1 VPSMVLS
8 LIRSFCPW
16 LASEDRRFVPWP
28 AKQSG
33 GTNLNK
39 QNLVNSFRISAHGSQ
54 ARKRF
59 YGKHPGGRCQSLG
72 YGGVICPA
80 AWQAAQWGRT
90 SIRKTHRPNS
100 GTRPTRQETA
110 FQRQS
115 GVVGPPLASLCCG
128 GSPGTRRTVRRDRSS
143 DLPGSAGRS
152 LTATQQTAPS
162 RSSRLV
168 FQKPALVGL
177 NPVVI
182 PPKPLPSSGRW
193 RRCSAPAGI
202 SSAAC
207 ATGRPGRSEQ
217 FPATATAEMQCYRKS
232 ATRRRCLS

>member
-1 VPSMVLS
+1 MNCSPSPRSTGRGEPSCGARAAGEEPGTAAMVGLS
-8 LIRSFCPW
+8 ARLIGGPPNG
-16 LASEDRRFVPWP
+16 AERRHV
-28 AKQSG
+28 
-33 GTNLNK
+33 L
-39 QNLVNSFRISAHGSQ
+39 
-54 ARKRF
+54 
-59 YGKHPGGRCQSLG
+59 
-72 YGGVICPA
+72 
-80 AWQAAQWGRT
+80 
-90 SIRKTHRPNS
+90 THRPNS
-100 GTRPTRQETA
+100 GTCSTPRETA
-110 FQRQS
+110 SQPFPEAA
-115 GVVGPPLASLCCG
+115 GPPSAWSCCD
-128 GSPGTRRTVRRDRSS
+128 GSPGTIRRVRRDWPSGR
-143 DLPGSAGRS
+143 PGSARWS
-152 LTATQQTAPS
+152 SAATQQTAPS

>member
-1 VPSMVLS
+1 MAAPPF
-8 LIRSFCPW
+8 RF
-16 LASEDRRFVPWP
+16 RR
-28 AKQSG
+28 AAG
-33 GTNLNK
+33 
-39 QNLVNSFRISAHGSQ
+39 
-54 ARKRF
+54 
-59 YGKHPGGRCQSLG
+59 
-72 YGGVICPA
+72 PA
-80 AWQAAQWGRT
+80 ATAGLSVLPLGGPPSWAERPHA
-90 SIRKTHRPNS
+90 STHRPNS
-100 GTRPTRQETA
+100 GTRLHRQETA
-110 FQRQS
+110 FQRHS
-115 GVVGPPLASLCCG
+115 GPAGPPPAWSCG
-128 GSPGTRRTVRRDRSS
+128 GSPGTIRRVRRDWPSGR
-143 DLPGSAGRS
+143 PGSARWS
-152 LTATQQTAPS
+152 SAATQQTAPS